1 MTVHERNSF
10 MGFYVSKDNNQ
21 IRLRIS
27 YQSHEIISQDIA
39 EFQNMPEKE
48 EIKMSSFLNKIINN
62 FCNEAESTVYA
73 KKQKIYDKY
82 LEWLKGLENAKKTAL
97 QLTEKEIQD
106 RFEKIKEKYSQ
117 PPRAKGQNLKLIMT
131 KPTIEMLENSQE
143 KDLYEDKIS
152 NYLAALIQEY
162 TALSREERERIFFK
176 DLFKKI
182 NLCIKHR
189 HQTEIEVNSSYLMK
203 PYKITTNGFLPYYY
217 VVGYARRKNKLTA
230 PWKPMSFRLQRIRS
244 ATEKEDDEYKFTK
257 EQEAKLK
264 ELFKTPAE
272 IAYLSEKKEEVVVR
286 LTKDGYKNYQKILSG
301 RPVYTDKKKLP
312 DSEKP
317 FVYELA
323 FNCSNMQAYQ
333 YFIRF
338 GMEVE
343 VISPEHLRNGFK
355 NLHENAV
362 KYYK

>member
-1 MTVHERNSF
+1 MTVRGRNNF

-48 EIKMSSFLNKIINN
+48 QLSSFLNKIINN

-82 LEWLKGLENAKKTAL
+82 LKWLKGLENAEKTAE
-97 QLTEKEIQD
+97 QLTEKEIRN
-106 RFEKIKEKYSQ
+106 RFEKIEEKYSQ

-152 NYLAALIQEY
+152 DYLAALIQEY

-176 DLFKKI
+176 DLFKTI
-182 NLCIKHR
+182 NLCIKHG
-189 HQTEIEVNSSYLMK
+189 HQAEINGSYLLK

-230 PWKPMSFRLQRIRS
+230 PWKLMSFRLQRIRS

-257 EQEAKLK
+257 EQETELK
-264 ELFKTPAE
+264 ELFKKPAK
-272 IAYLSEKKEEVVVR
+272 IAYLSKKEEETIVK
-286 LTKDGYKNYQKILSG
+286 LTEKGYNDCYKKILSG
-301 RPVYTDKKKLP
+301 RPVCTDKKKLP

>member
-1 MTVHERNSF
+1 MTVRERNNF

-27 YQSHEIISQDIA
+27 YQAYETVLQDIA
-39 EFQNMPEKE
+39 EFQDMTEKE
-48 EIKMSSFLNKIINN
+48 QVKTSSFLNKILNN
-62 FCNEAESTVYA
+62 FYDEAESTVYA

-82 LEWLKGLENAKKTAL
+82 LEWLKDFENAKKTAE
-97 QLTEKEIQD
+97 QLTEKEIRN
-106 RFEKIKEKYSQ
+106 RFEKIEEKYSQ
-117 PPRAKGQNLKLIMT
+117 PSRAKGQNLKLIMT
-131 KPTIEMLENSQE
+131 KPTMEMLENSEEQ
-143 KDLYEDKIS
+143 DYNNIS
-152 NYLAALIQEY
+152 DYLSALIQEY
-162 TALSREERERIFFK
+162 TALPREERERIFFK
-176 DLFKKI
+176 DLFKTI
-182 NLCIKHR
+182 NLCIKHG
-189 HQTEIEVNSSYLMK
+189 HQAEINGSYLLK

-217 VVGYARRKNKLTA
+217 VVGYARRKNKFTA
-230 PWKPMSFRLQRIRS
+230 PWKLMSFRLQRIRF

-257 EQEAKLK
+257 EQETELK
-264 ELFKTPAE
+264 ELFKTPAK
-272 IAYLSEKKEEVVVR
+272 IAYLSKKEEETIVR
-286 LTKDGYKNYQKILSG
+286 LTEKGYNDCYKKILSG
-301 RPVYTDKKKLP
+301 RPVCTDKKKLP

-333 YFIRF
+333 YFVRF

-343 VISPEHLRNGFK
+343 VISPKQLRNGFK